1 MPRKPWLW
9 ITAVL
14 ALAGCSDIEVTT
26 SQDPKTD
33 FSKLRTWA
41 WFDALN
47 NDAPDP
53 DLSELSRRRIKNCIQ
68 SELEARGYAWG
79 PSDKADMLVKWVAAA
94 GGSVELAPVGFRYG
108 IDDPGREQVPPAGP
122 PSLNEGSL
130 VIDVLSNQS
139 PRKVI
144 WRGVAEATVNR
155 NLPDEERQ
163 ERIRLAVA
171 KTFASFPWRGS
182 SKKP

>member
-1 MPRKPWLW
+1 MPRKPLVR
-9 ITAVL
+9 IAAVL

-33 FSKLRTWA
+33 FSKIRSWA
-41 WFDALN
+41 WYETIN

-53 DLSELSRRRIKNCIQ
+53 DLSELARRRIKNCIQ
-68 SELEARGYAWG
+68 SELEARGYSWG
-79 PSDKADMLVKWVAAA
+79 PADQADMLVKWVAVA
-94 GGSVELAPVGFRYG
+94 GGSVELAPVGFRFG
-108 IDDPGREQVPPAGP
+108 VDDPLTRGPTTGP
-122 PSLNEGSL
+122 PNLSEGSL

-155 NLPDEERQ
+155 SLPDEERQ

-171 KTFASFPWRGS
+171 KTFASFPLRNPVKG
-182 SKKP
+182 P